1 MDRDRK
7 KWTERTETDINGQK
21 RVSEMDRNRQK
32 RNETEMEK
40 MDRTDRNTQQVQ
52 PSLVKF
58 SRNRIGM
65 QRTETDR

>member
-1 MDRDRK
+1 MNINRK
-7 KWTERTETDINGQK
+7 KQKERNKIGQK
-21 RVSEMDRNRQK
+21 Q
-32 RNETEMEK
+32 TEMEK